1 MDASGEASMAMDR
14 KDFFKTGL
22 SETAKSLYNTK
33 IGGIV
38 DRQLQ
43 SFANLLAP
51 FAEPADAPAEKSS
64 SESGKAIEGAS
75 TSARASGTADAP
87 AQAPANRSETAPTA
101 PAPPRKK
108 RGFARP
114 PGSVR
119 DPERFKQIC
128 TECGDC
134 IIACPYGA
142 ILRAP
147 GVYGPVMNPN
157 LVACALCEDYPCIEA
172 CDERALLPIPEGFLP
187 KFGHAMLDP
196 QLCRNVHTESGRAKK
211 KATKKTS
218 GKSAALSKTSAAS
231 KTKTSSQ
238 KKTCT
243 ACVDACP
250 IPDAVALLKGPVK
263 IPAFAHHC
271 TGCGLCVQDCPESA
285 IRIEYA

>member
-1 MDASGEASMAMDR
+1 MDR
-14 KDFFKTGL
+14 KEFFKTGL
-22 SETAKSLYNTK
+22 TETAKSLYNSK

-43 SFANLLAP
+43 SFVNLLAP
-51 FAEPADAPAEKSS
+51 FAEPAHAPAEKSS
-64 SESGKAIEGAS
+64 SESGRAIDGVGTSAAAS
-75 TSARASGTADAP
+75 TTADL
-87 AQAPANRSETAPTA
+87 
-101 PAPPRKK
+101 PAPPAIANDAARTAHAPARKK
-108 RGFARP
+108 RGLARP

-128 TECGDC
+128 TDCGDC
-134 IIACPYGA
+134 IVACPYGA

-147 GVYGPVMNPN
+147 GIYGPVMDPN

-172 CDERALLPIPEGFLP
+172 CDEKALLPIPEDFLP

-196 QLCRNVHTESGRAKK
+196 QLCRNVQTESGRTKK
-211 KATKKTS
+211 KATEKTS

-231 KTKTSSQ
+231 TTKTSSQ

-250 IPDAVALLKGPVK
+250 IPDAVALLKGPVQ
-263 IPAFAHHC
+263 IPAFAYHC